1 MGGRI
6 LRTVQYKPIS
16 GGVVMWCVYFLT
28 CILLPICVPVPETA
42 VILWGTRQIGSLGA
56 FFFGVTGSVVGLMVM
71 YSLSSLIIHR
81 ISKGKKERR
90 QLVWLQQ
97 LTGRYRLWILG
108 VLLIVPLVS
117 DEVLCAG
124 SAFLKI
130 PLPQFLKIGIIA
142 KVISI
147 GMIAFSG
154 FLGDLCGLRRWQ
166 MIAVELL
173 FMFLASAVLQH
184 FCKKGEA
191 KLSCKNSY

>member
-1 MGGRI
+1 
-6 LRTVQYKPIS
+6 
-16 GGVVMWCVYFLT
+16 MWCVYFLA
-28 CILLPICVPVPETA
+28 CVLLPICVPVPETA
-42 VILWGTRQIGSLGA
+42 VVLWGTRQIGSLG
-56 FFFGVTGSVVGLMVM
+56 FF
-71 YSLSSLIIHR
+71 
-81 ISKGKKERR
+81 
-90 QLVWLQQ
+90 
-97 LTGRYRLWILG
+97 
-108 VLLIVPLVS
+108 
-117 DEVLCAG
+117 
-124 SAFLKI
+124 KI

>member
-1 MGGRI
+1 
-6 LRTVQYKPIS
+6 
-16 GGVVMWCVYFLT
+16 MWCVYFLA
-28 CILLPICVPVPETA
+28 CVLLPICVPVPETA
-42 VILWGTRQIGSLGA
+42 VVLWGTRQIGSLGA
-56 FFFGVTGSVVGLMVM
+56 FFFGVTGSVLGLMFM
-71 YSLSSLIIHR
+71 YSLSSLIAHHIL
-81 ISKGKKERR
+81 KGRKERR
-90 QLVWLQQ
+90 QLAWFMQ
-97 LTGRYRLWILG
+97 LTGRYRVWILG
-108 VLLIVPLVS
+108 VLLIVPIVS

-130 PLPQFLKIGIIA
+130 SLPQFLKIGIIA

>member
-1 MGGRI
+1 
-6 LRTVQYKPIS
+6 
-16 GGVVMWCVYFLT
+16 MWCIYFLA
-28 CILLPICVPVPETA
+28 CVLLPICIPVPEAA

-56 FFFGVTGSVVGLMVM
+56 FFLGVTGSVLGLTIMH
-71 YSLSSLIIHR
+71 SLSSLIANR
-81 ISKGKKERR
+81 ILKGKKERR
-90 QLVWLQQ
+90 QLAWLRQ
-97 LTGRYRLWILG
+97 LTGRYRVWILG

-130 PLPQFLKIGIIA
+130 SLPQFLKIGIIA
-142 KVISI
+142 KIISI

-154 FLGDLCGLRRWQ
+154 FFGGLCGLRRWQ

-173 FMFLASAVLQH
+173 CMFLASAALRR

-191 KLSCKNSY
+191 IS

>member
-1 MGGRI
+1 MNQI
-6 LRTVQYKPIS
+6 L
-16 GGVVMWCVYFLT
+16 GDVVMWCVYFFV
-28 CILLPICVPVPETA
+28 CVLLPICVPVPETA
-42 VILWGTRQIGSLGA
+42 VILWGTRQIGNLEA
-56 FFFGVTGSVVGLMVM
+56 FFFGVTGSVLGLMIM
-71 YSLSSLIIHR
+71 YSLSSMIAHH
-81 ISKGKKERR
+81 ISKGRKEKR
-90 QLVWLQQ
+90 QLAWLKQ
-97 LTGRYRLWILG
+97 LTGQYRIWILG

-117 DEVLCAG
+117 DEVLCAA

-154 FLGDLCGLRRWQ
+154 FLGNLCGLRRWQ

-173 FMFLASAVLQH
+173 FMFLASAVLQN